1 MARTKKSSPS
11 EPKTTNGWDVA
22 IWALARLF
30 SAGYAMPI
38 IALFG
43 VALIVWLTL
52 RGLESGDQKE
62 LILTLF
68 SNLHLSSL
76 GWILFFLTLLVA
88 GPALKWMSRAYEKEI
103 QRQREIID
111 RLLPK
116 PNDTFKLNNEP

>member
-1 MARTKKSSPS
+1 
-11 EPKTTNGWDVA
+11 
-22 IWALARLF
+22 
-30 SAGYAMPI
+30 MPI